1 MTFPAAF
8 AAKTPSTRLTD
19 SVSEFDALCANDA
32 ELAELRSAIRDF
44 LAADRERFGWQP
56 AVDCWLSR
64 WDTDFSARL
73 ADAGFVGLTIPAE
86 YGGRA
91 PTAGAGYL
99 HRYVVT
105 EELLAQGAP
114 VAAHWIA
121 DRQVAPALL
130 TYGTEDQRRRLL
142 PRIAAGRLYSAI
154 GMSEHGAGS
163 DLAAV
168 ATRATRTD
176 GGWVLNG
183 TKVWT
188 SGAHLAHQVVVL
200 ARTSPRDPEHRHAGF
215 SQFIVPTDTAGVTI
229 SPIIL
234 MDGEHHFNEVQFDDV
249 ALSDADVLGDIG
261 DGWHQ
266 VTAELGFERSG
277 PERILSTAT
286 MLFDVI
292 RSLARKGDTDG
303 RTAAEIGDLIGRMI
317 SLRQMSVSV
326 ARALTDGR
334 DAAAR
339 AALVKDLGT
348 RFEQESVDV
357 AADLIDAVD
366 GSSPD
371 AARLRAML
379 ATARVH
385 SPLFTLR
392 GGTNEVLRGVV
403 AKSREAGRSAPS
415 DELGRL
421 VDDVGQRAFDAKL
434 GRRGLPDEFDADL
447 WGTLEDT
454 GLTRLTSA
462 QGASLQESAVVL
474 EGLARWAAAVPV
486 AETDLLAAWLATQ
499 AGLQVPGA
507 GPLSVAIADAR
518 AVDDRIAGIATDVPW
533 PRSGPVL
540 LAMRGDDATFVTVL
554 DGAEVT
560 DSYTLAGEPR
570 GAIVFDMPV
579 ADTVALSRAV
589 GDELVRRGA
598 WARCVQIIGAFSAA
612 AELTARHIG
621 ERNQFGRPLSGF
633 QAVQHALAGM
643 LGEVERSRAATA
655 LATAAAADFGFDSPR
670 ADYAVTAAKVAVGR
684 AVGPVTTIAHQLHGA
699 IGTTIEHPLWLA
711 TMRAKGWADEYGTT
725 GYYARRLGRLALS
738 GTDPWDLVVGP

>member
-1 MTFPAAF
+1 
-8 AAKTPSTRLTD
+8 
-19 SVSEFDALCANDA
+19 VSEFDALCANDA

-44 LAADRERFGWQP
+44 LATDRARFGWQP

-64 WDTDFSARL
+64 WDADFSVRL

-91 PTAGAGYL
+91 PTVGAGYL

-168 ATRATRTD
+168 QTRATRTD

-200 ARTSPRDPEHRHAGF
+200 ARTSPRDREHRHAGF
-215 SQFIVPTDTAGVTI
+215 SQFIVPTDAAGVTV

-234 MDGEHHFNEVQFDDV
+234 MDGEHHFNEVLFDDV

-292 RSLARKGDTDG
+292 RGLARQGGTDD
-303 RTAAEIGDLIGRMI
+303 RTAAEVGDLVGRMI
-317 SLRQMSVSV
+317 SLRQLSVSV
-326 ARALTDGR
+326 ARALTDGQ
-334 DAAAR
+334 DAAAS

-357 AADLIDAVD
+357 AADLIDGVV
-366 GSSPD
+366 SSP
-371 AARLRAML
+371 AAAPLRAML

-403 AKSREAGRSAPS
+403 AKSRETQRSAPG

-421 VDDVGQRAFDAKL
+421 VDDVGHRAFDARL
-434 GRRGLPDEFDADL
+434 GRRGLPDQFDADL
-447 WGTLEDT
+447 WRILEDT

-462 QGASLQESAVVL
+462 QGASLPESAVVL

-499 AGLQVPGA
+499 AGLRVPDA
-507 GPLSVAIADAR
+507 GPMSVAIADAR
-518 AVDDRIAGIATDVPW
+518 AVDGRIAGTATDVPW

-540 LAMRGDDATFVTVL
+540 LAARGDDATFVTVL
-554 DGAEVT
+554 DDAAVR
-560 DSYTLAGEPR
+560 DSHTLAGEPR
-570 GAIVFDMPV
+570 GAITFDV
-579 ADTVALSRAV
+579 LVTDGVLLSRTV

-598 WARCVQIIGAFSAA
+598 WARCVQILGAFSAA
-612 AELTARHIG
+612 AELTTRHIG
-621 ERNQFGRPLSGF
+621 ERNQFGRPLGKF

-643 LGEVERSRAATA
+643 LGEIERSRAATA

-670 ADYAVTAAKVAVGR
+670 ADYAVTVAKVAVGR

-711 TMRAKGWADEYGTT
+711 TMRARSWADEFGTT
-725 GYYARRLGRLALS
+725 GYYARRLGRMALS
-738 GTDPWDLVVGP
+738 GADPWDLVVGA